1 MNETT
6 LPLLVKIVRRPDLVR
21 SLDTSSWD
29 LLIRQARRAN
39 FLSSL
44 DAMLRR
50 AKHIDAVP
58 VAAQRHLDWAS
69 AAADKQ
75 RRAVHWEIRQIRA
88 ALQPLGVPVILL
100 KGAAYVA
107 ADLPVSAGRVF
118 CDVDILAPVDRLH
131 EVEAALML
139 NGWAGLGLDEYDQH
153 YYRSWMH
160 EIPPLRHVKRG
171 AVIDVHHAIL
181 PLTSRLRPASFKLL
195 ASAIP
200 VTGMPNLKVLCPADM
215 LLHSALHL
223 FYDGE
228 LDNGFRDLLDLHH
241 LLGSFGN
248 DPQFW
253 TVLVPRAIELNLERP
268 LFYAL
273 RYCTT
278 LLATEVPKQAMTAA
292 RVGAPP
298 RLLLALMDQLYQRAL
313 MPVHQSCDDRF
324 TRLARLLLYIR
335 GNWLR
340 MPPLLLTR
348 HLLRK
353 SFTSKKNLQ
362 TT

>member
-1 MNETT
+1 MNEAT
-6 LPLLVKIVRRPDLVR
+6 LPLLVKIVRRPDSVC
-21 SLDTSSWD
+21 SLDTASWD

-39 FLSSL
+39 FLASL

-50 AKHIDAVP
+50 THHIDAVP
-58 VAAQRHLDWAS
+58 FAARRHLDWAS

-75 RRAVHWEIRQIRA
+75 RRAVHWEIRQIRL

-118 CDVDILAPVDRLH
+118 CDVDILSPIERLH

-139 NGWAGLGLDEYDQH
+139 NGWTGLGLDEYDQH
-153 YYRSWMH
+153 YYRAWMH

-195 ASAIP
+195 ASAMP
-200 VTGMPNLKVLCPADM
+200 VTGMPNVKVLCQVDM

-241 LLGSFGN
+241 LFGSFGN
-248 DPQFW
+248 NPQFW
-253 TVLVPRAIELNLERP
+253 AALVPRAVELNLERP

-273 RYCTT
+273 RFCVT
-278 LLATEVPKQAMTAA
+278 LLATDVPKQTMTEANI
-292 RVGAPP
+292 GAPP
-298 RLLLALMDQLYQRAL
+298 QLLLYLMDQLYQRAL
-313 MPVHQSCDDRF
+313 MPMHQSCDDRF
-324 TRLARLLLYIR
+324 TRLARLLLYVR

-340 MPPLLLTR
+340 MPPLLLAR

-353 SFTSKKNLQ
+353 SLTSKKTLQ